1 MNLFSPIL
9 KIMNVTKGNQQ
20 NFYEYV
26 FSYSKNNDCNKD
38 KGNQQIDVFDFN
50 FEPVDT
56 NESGYIDQPEGNII
70 EESHEGNIIEESH
83 EGNDLRRSDRHR
95 KSPSYL
101 KDYHCQLSSHT
112 DSEHL
117 NHSGN
122 VIHSLSTYLD
132 YDNLTTKHFNYV
144 FSYII

>member
-1 MNLFSPIL
+1 MKDYVVFDIHNKEIFVSR
-9 KIMNVTKGNQQ
+9 NV

-26 FSYSKNNDCNKD
+26 FPYYENNDCNKE

-56 NESGYIDQPEGNII
+56 NESDHIDQPKR
-70 EESHEGNIIEESH
+70 NIIEESH